1 MFASPLKLVEDI
13 SALGALESFQLRL
26 LACHAL
32 WLSPFFVRFCPYCHH
47 GHRCGHAYAYVPRQC
62 RRLVAVSAH

>member
-13 SALGALESFQLRL
+13 SALGLLESFQLRL

-32 WLSPFFVRFCPYCHH
+32 WLSPFFVRFCPLLSVIVTMDIV
-47 GHRCGHAYAYVPRQC
+47 AAMLMLMSPAN
-62 RRLVAVSAH
+62 VAV